1 MSYILKEVLA
11 NPGNYGGSRVA
22 SNIRYLVFHYTGN
35 DGDTASGNANYF
47 KNNIGSCDELTLLSI
62 SPK

>member
-47 KNNIGSCDELTLLSI
+47 KNNIAKI
-62 SPK
+62 SYNLFLNVL